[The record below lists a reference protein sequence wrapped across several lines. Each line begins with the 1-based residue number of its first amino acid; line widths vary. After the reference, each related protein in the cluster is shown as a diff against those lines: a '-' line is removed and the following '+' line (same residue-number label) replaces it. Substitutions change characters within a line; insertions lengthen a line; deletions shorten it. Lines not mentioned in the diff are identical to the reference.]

1 MAVKASA
8 ARSTGKWCQGITPGG
23 KQKNTERS
31 SARAGSQSL
40 YGGATLQSLPGPSGL
55 CAWGS
60 SAAMHKAHKSDAASY
75 TASGG
80 SDAAPSHEHAPHII
94 AKHIMP
100 GPTAPARNR
109 RCRVPAQVT
118 VRRNAHNCPVLV
130 TCLTGLQLVCACD
143 LSYMLTALRCS

>member
-1 MAVKASA
+1 MVPGLAL
-8 ARSTGKWCQGITPGG
+8 GG

-31 SARAGSQSL
+31 SARAGIQSL
-40 YGGATLQSLPGPSGL
+40 YGDATLQSLPGLSGL

-100 GPTAPARNR
+100 GPHCTGPEPQPPHARSGHSAAQRPQLPVARNL
-109 RCRVPAQVT
+109 P
-118 VRRNAHNCPVLV
+118 
-130 TCLTGLQLVCACD
+130 
-143 LSYMLTALRCS
+143 YMLTACLCS

>member
-1 MAVKASA
+1 MVPGLAL
-8 ARSTGKWCQGITPGG
+8 GG

-31 SARAGSQSL
+31 SARAGIQSL
-40 YGGATLQSLPGPSGL
+40 YGDATLQSLPGLSGL

-109 RCRVPAQVT
+109 RRACPLRAQCGAT
-118 VRRNAHNCPVLV
+118 PTTARR
-130 TCLTGLQLVCACD
+130 
-143 LSYMLTALRCS
+143 S